1 MRVSDEGI
9 AALVAHE
16 GIVPGPYRDSVGV
29 WTVFIGHTAS
39 AGPPEPAKMARGM
52 PADLDAALRDAFS
65 VFRDD
70 LATFEA
76 RVNKHVKVPLAQHEF
91 DALVS
96 FDFNTGGIYYRNKQG
111 QWVNADLVMHMN
123 RGDRKAAASGFMN
136 WTKPASITER
146 RRAEQRL
153 FQVGAYPTG
162 RANVWRVSESG
173 GVIWRPVRTLSQEQI
188 LSYLR
193 PGGQPRPE
201 PKPIPR
207 PVPKPPEP
215 ANRTGPPALTI
226 AGLLFGAAVALFAII
241 KWG

>member
-29 WTVFIGHTAS
+29 WTYGIGHTAA
-39 AGPPEPAKMARGM
+39 AGVPNPAMLPRGM
-52 PADLDAALRDAFS
+52 PGDLDAALRTVFD
-65 VFRDD
+65 VFRAD
-70 LATFEA
+70 LADYEDAVTRA
-76 RVNKHVKVPLAQHEF
+76 VKVPIKQHEF

-96 FDFNTGGIYYRNKQG
+96 FHYNTGAIFR
-111 QWVNADLVMHMN
+111 ADLVKALN
-123 RGDRKAAASGFMN
+123 RGDRASAAASFMN
-136 WTKPASITER
+136 WKKPAEIIPR
-146 RRAEQRL
+146 RQAEQRL
-153 FQVGAYPTG
+153 FQFGAYPVG
-162 RANVWRVSESG
+162 PAVVWRVSESG

-215 ANRTGPPALTI
+215 AHRPGPPGITI
-226 AGLLFGAAVALFAII
+226 AGLLFGAALAAFAFI